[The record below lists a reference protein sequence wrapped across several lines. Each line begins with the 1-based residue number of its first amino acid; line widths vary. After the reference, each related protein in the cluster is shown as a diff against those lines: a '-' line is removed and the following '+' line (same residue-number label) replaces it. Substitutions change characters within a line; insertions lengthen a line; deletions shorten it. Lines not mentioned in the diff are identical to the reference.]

1 MGNWKDDVGCPRN
14 MKYTHTHKNVLNL
27 FLIQRKLKERKS

>member
-14 MKYTHTHKNVLNL
+14 MKYIHTHTHKNVPEP
-27 FLIQRKLKERKS
+27 FSDTT